1 MLFSRTYSFCK
12 LYIIE
17 DSHIRQLATKLIFLK
32 INVVE
37 RKVCLRLVSLR
48 AVICIYVTIKMSD

>member
-17 DSHIRQLATKLIFLK
+17 DSHIFQLATKLIFK
-32 INVVE
+32 KNNVE